1 MRRAPSQ
8 SLLGP
13 ALLLYLVADASAAQG
28 QLDVAGALL
37 VVLVGALSLAPAWLA
52 RRSELPGSDRVGSLG
67 LLAGYG
73 LVRAIAPRGM
83 SLVVD
88 MGAALGTAGA
98 SALVLD
104 LGSAYPSRCL
114 GPRARARC
122 ACWAI
127 CSARCSPLSG

>member
-104 LGSAYPSRCL
+104 LGFCVPEPVFGAART
-114 GPRARARC
+114 RAC
-122 ACWAI
+122 AC
-127 CSARCSPLSG
+127 